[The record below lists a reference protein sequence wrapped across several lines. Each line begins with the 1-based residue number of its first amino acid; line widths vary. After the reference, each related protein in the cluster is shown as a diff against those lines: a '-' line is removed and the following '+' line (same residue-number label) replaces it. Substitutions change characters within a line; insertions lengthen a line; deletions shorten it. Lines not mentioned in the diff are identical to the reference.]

1 MHGAFP
7 ALEELHAPYI
17 PSLGPCNPEAF
28 GRSIG
33 VENASWSKWGVQ
45 KKVSKAHWFGTG
57 VRGESG
63 RLAGCEKRVQTR
75 CYAWT
80 PQLRPRRHPRR
91 SARNFRPSGK
101 FSKISLTDS
110 SFPLQRRDL
119 GVSLGSK
126 HTHSAVG
133 GGGGPR
139 YNARAGLLAVRTV
152 DSALTSSW
160 NDGLWRGLPRKWRG
174 HLVRL
179 PRAFTALTLHHQVDR
194 ELAKY
199 EARRLLYV
207 NGLRSARR

>member
-1 MHGAFP
+1 MLCPDTPAAPSQAPSQEREEFP
-7 ALEELHAPYI
+7 PFREIFLDFQ
-17 PSLGPCNPEAF
+17 N
-28 GRSIG
+28 
-33 VENASWSKWGVQ
+33 
-45 KKVSKAHWFGTG
+45 
-57 VRGESG
+57 
-63 RLAGCEKRVQTR
+63 RL
-75 CYAWT
+75 
-80 PQLRPRRHPRR
+80 L
-91 SARNFRPSGK
+91 
-101 FSKISLTDS
+101 
-110 SFPLQRRDL
+110 FPLQRRDL